1 MDSCRYSGRAEG
13 LPGKIRL
20 DRYAAEYL
28 KLLSR
33 SQIKSRAL
41 EAKINGKKV
50 KISRPVQ
57 TGDLVELSWLAS
69 APLFLEPEEIPLDL
83 IYEDRRCVVINK
95 PQGMVV
101 HPGAGNPSGTLANAL
116 LWRRLYSSGEPAEGS
131 AGPENPPP
139 PDLSLRTGI
148 VHRLDKDTSGV
159 IIAAYDDEAL
169 ALLSAQFKERTV
181 QKRYLALVQ
190 GTPEETAGSI
200 HARLIR
206 DPRDRKRFAVVPP
219 DPRPG
224 RSLPPELRGLPAG
237 KAALTRYR
245 VLKSWK
251 DYSFVLL
258 KPKTG
263 RTHQLRLHLQYLGH
277 PILGDPLYGS
287 RDKRFPAAAMMLHAW
302 TLSLV
307 LPGQERSSSFRA
319 PLPERFSSLIAEL
332 NRRPES

>member
-41 EAKINGKKV
+41 EAKINGRKAKL
-50 KISRPVQ
+50 SRPVQ
-57 TGDLVELSWLAS
+57 TGDMVELSWLS
-69 APLFLEPEEIPLDL
+69 SSPLFLEPEKIPLDL
-83 IYEDRRCVVINK
+83 IYEDQRCAVINK

-116 LWRRLYSSGEPAEGS
+116 LWRRLYPSVEPAAAGS
-131 AGPENPPP
+131 AGPENPPL

-169 ALLSAQFKERTV
+169 ALLSAQFKDRTV

-190 GTPEETAGSI
+190 GTPEEAAGII
-200 HARLIR
+200 HTRLIR
-206 DPRDRKRFAVVPP
+206 DSRDRKRFAVIPP
-219 DPRPG
+219 DSR
-224 RSLPPELRGLPAG
+224 RSPPPEVRG

-287 RDKRFPAAAMMLHAW
+287 GDKKFPGAAMMLHAW
-302 TLSLV
+302 TLAIV
-307 LPGQERSSSFRA
+307 LPGQERSSSFKA

-332 NRRPES
+332 NRRPF